1 MLRRGV
7 PPLACAAV
15 MLCTAGAAHAAAPL
29 LRAGAGRADITPPTG
44 YYMMGWVRSD
54 AKTTGQH
61 TRLWARVIVLQR
73 GKRKVALIS
82 EDLNGISGGMLV
94 AAARM
99 DRKLGYSERN
109 VIDSASHTHAAPSQ
123 YYNFGAYNTVF
134 MTGQKPTQ
142 FNTAA
147 DPQLYT
153 FMVKRLALAIR
164 RADNDL
170 GPPPSG
176 GGGPSSWG

>member
-1 MLRRGV
+1 
-7 PPLACAAV
+7 
-15 MLCTAGAAHAAAPL
+15 
-29 LRAGAGRADITPPTG
+29 
-44 YYMMGWVRSD
+44 MMGWVRSD
-54 AKTTGQH
+54 AKVTGQH

-73 GKRKVALIS
+73 GKHKVALVS
-82 EDLNGISGGMLV
+82 EDLNGIAGGMLAD
-94 AAARM
+94 AAAMNR
-99 DRKLGYSERN
+99 DRGYSQQN

-134 MTGQKPTQ
+134 MTAGTPTE

-164 RADNDL
+164 RADDNL
-170 GPPPSG
+170 GPAALERVAGVRGALSEAQRTRFERRFRERSLPSATA
-176 GGGPSSWG
+176 PRTIAI